1 MEHYL
6 GLFMEC
12 LPSLLSGL
20 EVTLLIAVASLFF
33 AFFIGII
40 LAVIGLSFGP
50 DRADCLQLLHLP
62 GTWHPSYD
70 LCPILILW
78 SRSVITYKVQS
89 NICGYC
95 YIDH

>member
-40 LAVIGLSFGP
+40 LAVIGLS
-50 DRADCLQLLHLP
+50 
-62 GTWHPSYD
+62 
-70 LCPILILW
+70 
-78 SRSVITYKVQS
+78 SVRIAQCQGS
-89 NICGYC
+89 CQ
-95 YIDH
+95 